1 MHCLNLFAAVALL
14 QRRRERMLSVM
25 SPYAFR
31 NMIGVL
37 CCFVS
42 TSSPSAQTVLPDLP
56 AVAIRV
62 IDLTN
67 AFRTRNGLL
76 PVSIE
81 PRLSRAAQD
90 FADVLA
96 AKDRLGHDI
105 DGRAP
110 TERVDAAGYRHCMA
124 AENIAYLFDS
134 VGFTTEQLAA
144 RLMHGWE
151 QSAEHRRNMLLAP
164 VMHIGV
170 GVAQNA
176 GNGHYYAV
184 QLFGRPSSAAIRFE
198 VANGADVD
206 LRYEVDREAFDLAPH
221 VTRTHT
227 RCIDAA
233 LAILAPES
241 GERPGI
247 RVRDGAHYVI
257 VRDPAGQ
264 LQLQMQ

>member
-1 MHCLNLFAAVALL
+1 MNPFVAVALL
-14 QRRRERMLSVM
+14 RRLHERILRAV
-25 SPYAFR
+25 SPYALR
-31 NMIGVL
+31 NMIGAL

-42 TSSPSAQTVLPDLP
+42 TSPLSAPTVLPDLP
-56 AVAIRV
+56 TVAVQV

-81 PRLSRAAQD
+81 PRLSHAAQD

-96 AKDRLGHDI
+96 AKDRIGHDI

-110 TERVDAAGYRHCMA
+110 TERAGAAGYRHCMV

-144 RLMHGWE
+144 RLMQGWE

-170 GVAQNA
+170 GIAQNA
-176 GNGHYYAV
+176 DNGRYYAV

-198 VANGADVD
+198 VVNSADVD
-206 LRYEVDREAFDLAPH
+206 LRYEVDRETFDLAPH

-227 RCIDAA
+227 RCIDAS

-241 GERPGI
+241 GDRPGI
-247 RVRDGAHYVI
+247 RVRDGARYVI

>member
-1 MHCLNLFAAVALL
+1 
-14 QRRRERMLSVM
+14 
-25 SPYAFR
+25 
-31 NMIGVL
+31 MIGAL

-42 TSSPSAQTVLPDLP
+42 TSPPSAQTVRPDLP
-56 AVAIRV
+56 AVAVRV

-81 PRLSRAAQD
+81 PRLSHAAQD
-90 FADVLA
+90 FADILA
-96 AKDRLGHDI
+96 AKDRIGHEI

-110 TERVDAAGYRHCMA
+110 AERAGAAGYRHCMV

-144 RLMHGWE
+144 RLLQGWE

-170 GVAQNA
+170 GIAQNA
-176 GNGHYYAV
+176 DSGRYYAV

-198 VANGADVD
+198 VVNGADVD
-206 LRYEVDREAFDLAPH
+206 LRYELDRETFDLAPR

-227 RCIDAA
+227 RCIDAS
-233 LAILAPES
+233 LAILRRSRAIVPAFASATAP
-241 GERPGI
+241 
-247 RVRDGAHYVI
+247 AT
-257 VRDPAGQ
+257 
-264 LQLQMQ
+264 

>member
-1 MHCLNLFAAVALL
+1 
-14 QRRRERMLSVM
+14 MLKAM
-25 SPYAFR
+25 SPYGLR

-42 TSSPSAQTVLPDLP
+42 TSPPSAQTVRPDLP

-81 PRLSRAAQD
+81 PRLSHAAQD

-96 AKDRLGHDI
+96 AKDRLGHEI

-110 TERVDAAGYRHCMA
+110 AERAGAAGYRHCMV

-144 RLMHGWE
+144 RLVHGWE

-164 VMHIGV
+164 LMHIGV

-176 GNGHYYAV
+176 ESGRYYAV

-206 LRYEVDREAFDLAPH
+206 LRYEVDRETFDLAPR

-227 RCIDAA
+227 RCTDAS

-241 GERPGI
+241 GERSGI
-247 RVRDGAHYVI
+247 RARDGARYVI

>member
-1 MHCLNLFAAVALL
+1 MLRLNPALVVLLSRPARQRGRTEVTQHALGAAIA
-14 QRRRERMLSVM
+14 
-25 SPYAFR
+25 
-31 NMIGVL
+31 L
-37 CCFVS
+37 CCLLTAPAS
-42 TSSPSAQTVLPDLP
+42 SAQTARPDLP
-56 AVAIRV
+56 AVAVRV
-62 IDLTN
+62 VDLTN
-67 AFRTRNGLL
+67 TFRTRNGLL

-110 TERVDAAGYRHCMA
+110 TERVDAAGYRHCMV

-176 GNGHYYAV
+176 SNGHYYAV
-184 QLFGRPSSAAIRFE
+184 QLFGRSSSAAIRFE

-206 LRYEVDREAFDLAPH
+206 LRYEVDREAFNLAPH

-227 RCIDAA
+227 RCIDAS

-247 RVRDGAHYVI
+247 RVRDGARYII